1 MSIKEDNNKNRIVI
15 LIAAYNEEEHIKA
28 VIKGCLKYHLDII
41 VVDDGSTDNT
51 VKKIRSVPPPKD
63 CKIAMIRHRI
73 NKGKGKA
80 LRTGFFYTIKKNYSG
95 IITLDADG
103 QHDTEE
109 IKDFLEMI
117 EKENPDLIIGNRMAD
132 TRSMPFIRLAT
143 NIITSW
149 IISVISH
156 RKISDVQ
163 SGFRYIRTDVL
174 KNIKLETGNFD
185 TEPEIIMKS
194 SWSGHNIINMP
205 VKTIYHKN
213 FTSYVNPVTDT
224 IKFFRLVFNSFRW
237 KKEIYKKIRKNSFN
251 H

>member
-1 MSIKEDNNKNRIVI
+1 MILKEDNNKNKIAI
-15 LIAAYNEEEHIKA
+15 LIAAYNEEEHVKA

-41 VVDDGSTDNT
+41 VIDDGSTDST
-51 VKKIRSVPPPKD
+51 LKKIRSIPSPKGH
-63 CKIAMIRHRI
+63 KIVVIRHRT

-80 LRTGFFYTIKKNYSG
+80 LRTGFLYATKKNYSG

-109 IKDFLEMI
+109 IKNFLEI
-117 EKENPDLIIGNRMAD
+117 VEKDNPDLIIGNRMAD
-132 TRSMPFIRLAT
+132 TKNMPFIRLAT

-149 IISVISH
+149 MISVIS
-156 RKISDVQ
+156 RSKVSDVQ
-163 SGFRYIRTDVL
+163 SGFKYIKTDVL

-194 SWSGHNIINMP
+194 SWSGYNIVNMP

-213 FTSYVNPVTDT
+213 FTSHVNPLTDT
-224 IKFFRLVFNSFRW
+224 IKFFKLVFNSLRW
-237 KKEIYKKIRKNSFN
+237 KRRIYKKS
-251 H
+251 